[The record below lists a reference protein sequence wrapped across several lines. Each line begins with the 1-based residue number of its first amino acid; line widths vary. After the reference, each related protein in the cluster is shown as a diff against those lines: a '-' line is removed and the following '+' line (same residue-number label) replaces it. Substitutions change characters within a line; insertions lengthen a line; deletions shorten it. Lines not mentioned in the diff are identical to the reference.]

1 MAGLFISFEGIDRSG
16 KSTQAK
22 LLVEYLQGRGYDV
35 VATYE
40 PGGTELGTEI
50 RDLVLNKKTKGDIC
64 ADAEMFLFTADRI
77 QHVNELIRPALD
89 KGKVVISDRYVDST
103 LAYQGYGR
111 GSDHKKIKK
120 IQDMATGGLKPDIT
134 VWLDVDSQ
142 AVQKRDLPLFALLFS
157 DRIES
162 KDKADK
168 NFFFRVQ
175 KGFAEVCES
184 EPNRIFRVDGTRSI
198 NDVFKDVKK
207 IVVNQIMLRNLYKIN
222 LKDWVLGTIKK
233 VEGGADWHSAWYE
246 TYRSLGGKSK
256 DSGTKNCPMKG
267 TEVLY
272 RLGRIKGSGLPFRN
286 PELRDIWDYSK
297 NGTYAILTLEY
308 LKEKPDILR
317 SELWSKIQERIRCEL
332 CEEPAKKDQGALK
345 VAFILWHLDLII
357 HNPNN
362 QK

>member
-1 MAGLFISFEGIDRSG
+1 MAGLFISFEGIDNSG

-22 LLVEYLQGRGYDV
+22 LLVEYLQRRGYDV

-40 PGGTELGTEI
+40 PGGTELGKKI
-50 RDLVLNKKTKGDIC
+50 RPLVLNTKTKEEIC
-64 ADAEMFLFTADRI
+64 VVAEMFLFAADRA

-89 KGKVVISDRYVDST
+89 KGKVVISDRYIDST

-111 GSDHKKIKK
+111 ESDLKKIKK
-120 IQDMATGGLKPDIT
+120 IQDMVTDGLKPAIT

-142 AVQKRDLPLFALLFS
+142 AIQKRDLPLFS

-168 NFFFRVQ
+168 DFFFRVQ
-175 KGFAEVCES
+175 KGFAEVYES

-198 NDVFKDVKK
+198 KDVFKDVKR
-207 IVVNQIMLRNLYKIN
+207 VVDNQIMLRNLYKIN

-256 DSGTKNCPMKG
+256 DSGTKNSPMKG

-286 PELRDIWDYSK
+286 PGLRDIWDYSK
-297 NGTYAILTLEY
+297 NGTYAILALEY
-308 LKEKPDILR
+308 LKKKPDILR

-345 VAFILWHLDLII
+345 VAFMLWHLDLII

-362 QK
+362 SK